1 MIQLSPGAL
10 NKQQTSGEVF
20 SFPEYHKSNLPKLSP
35 FLSSKSPFFIN
46 FQSEV
51 CKMVHKEAII
61 RGKVQGVFFRGS
73 AREKA
78 EELGVRGEVK
88 NLPDGSVWLVAEG
101 EEEAVNELIAW
112 CYEGPLR
119 AEVQEVIVKDGEL
132 NEYRDF
138 RVTR

>member
-1 MIQLSPGAL
+1 
-10 NKQQTSGEVF
+10 
-20 SFPEYHKSNLPKLSP
+20 
-35 FLSSKSPFFIN
+35 
-46 FQSEV
+46 
-51 CKMVHKEAII
+51 MVHKEAII

-119 AEVQEVIVKDGEL
+119 AEVQEVIVNDGEL
-132 NEYRDF
+132 NGYRDF